1 MSIFDEPY
9 RVIGVEENELI
20 VQGLQSGSVLTIN
33 LEPKFPVSK
42 EEYPVGRL
50 IELSDPSRSQNR
62 S

>member
-33 LEPKFPVSK
+33 LEPKFPLSK
-42 EEYPVGRL
+42 SDYPVGKL
-50 IELSDPSRSQNR
+50 IELSDPSNDDNR

>member
-33 LEPKFPVSK
+33 LEPKFPLSK
-42 EEYPVGRL
+42 EDYPVGKV
-50 IELSDPSRSQNR
+50 IELSDPSIGNNR